1 MSENTIIIK
10 DGIKTLV
17 DIREYI
23 TDVVIP
29 NSVTYIGWSTFSNCT
44 SLTKI
49 SIPNSVTEIGWKA
62 FKCCL
67 SLKAIYIDKEKDSLN
82 LRCAE
87 IPENCKVYWR
97 GEF

>member
-29 NSVTYIGWSTFSNCT
+29 NSV
-44 SLTKI
+44 I
-49 SIPNSVTEIGWKA
+49 SIEAGA
-62 FKCCL
+62 FNGCT
-67 SLKAIYIDKEKDSLN
+67 AIVDIELPCSIKNIDN
-82 LRCAE
+82 Q
-87 IPENCKVYWR
+87 
-97 GEF
+97 